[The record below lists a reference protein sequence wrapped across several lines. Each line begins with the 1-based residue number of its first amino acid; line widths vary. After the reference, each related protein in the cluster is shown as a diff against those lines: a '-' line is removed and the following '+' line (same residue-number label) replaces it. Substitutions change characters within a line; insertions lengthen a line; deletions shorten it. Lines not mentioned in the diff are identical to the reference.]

1 MDEESIGLVNC
12 GLCDK
17 EFLGERAAKF
27 FKTNFTTMPP
37 WVTQPTIA
45 RRIWYRR
52 RHMPVCKECLKSG
65 KTIGGIGE

>member
-1 MDEESIGLVNC
+1 
-12 GLCDK
+12 
-17 EFLGERAAKF
+17 LGERAAKF